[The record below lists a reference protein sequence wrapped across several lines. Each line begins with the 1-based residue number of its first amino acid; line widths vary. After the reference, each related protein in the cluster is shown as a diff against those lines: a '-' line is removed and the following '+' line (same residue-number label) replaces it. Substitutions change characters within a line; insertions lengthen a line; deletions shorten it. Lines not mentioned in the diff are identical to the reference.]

1 MGQLNWLIIKKQ
13 VNNKKLW
20 DTPQQINMNHTNTQA
35 LVKPK
40 SKLLMNKIK
49 NGNSTQVIRWDNMY
63 PICIQECAPKIFL
76 KSTISFAQKV

>member
-1 MGQLNWLIIKKQ
+1 MGQLNWLIINKQ

-40 SKLLMNKIK
+40 SKI
-49 NGNSTQVIRWDNMY
+49 VD
-63 PICIQECAPKIFL
+63 E
-76 KSTISFAQKV
+76 